1 MRHQHTQTSS
11 LRPRFWRSGYGAAFL
26 IIGAVAA
33 HFLLKDHT
41 THVANY
47 LPLLLLLLL
56 LAACPLMHFF
66 MHRGHGHGGHE
77 RAADQAKDDASGK
90 ADVPRETKQ

>member
-1 MRHQHTQTSS
+1 MQHQRTQTSS
-11 LRPRFWRSGYGAAFL
+11 LRPRCWRSGYGVAFL
-26 IIGAVAA
+26 IIAA
-33 HFLLKDHT
+33 TAAYVLLKGHT
-41 THVANY
+41 AHVANY
-47 LPLLLLLLL
+47 LPLLL

-77 RAADQAKDDASGK
+77 RAADQPEHDASGK